1 MSTIFAGDWPV
12 STARSRI
19 NRLRRGSLI
28 IIHCSINWDLC
39 LLWKLLTCKEAKS
52 GQTSSQVCLQH
63 VTPAR
68 ILTAKNWINTPLHNL
83 SIFPTLTNIVEMNQ
97 QIAQEGLH
105 VISGSMQPTECC
117 CFVLLCNNL
126 ERVFV
131 LNPGIC
137 LSSLPCPASLRGLG
151 AHNLS
156 TFFS

>member
-1 MSTIFAGDWPV
+1 MSETVSPSFYYSWKSSIFAGDWLGPV
-12 STARSRI
+12 SRARSGI

-68 ILTAKNWINTPLHNL
+68 ILTAKNWITPSHNL
-83 SIFPTLTNIVEMNQ
+83 TNSVKMNQ
-97 QIAQEGLH
+97 QVAQEGLH

-117 CFVLLCNNL
+117 CFVLLCCVIILRECLYWIL
-126 ERVFV
+126 EFV
-131 LNPGIC
+131 SR
-137 LSSLPCPASLRGLG
+137 LSPV
-151 AHNLS
+151 LS
-156 TFFS
+156 H